1 MIFVRDICL
10 RDCLKS
16 PELNWEKGSP
26 AKFAETCP
34 TEHLITI
41 LVFSDRFGVQG

>member
-1 MIFVRDICL
+1 MIFGRDICL

-16 PELNWEKGSP
+16 PELNWGKGSP

-34 TEHLITI
+34 TEYFISI
-41 LVFSDRFGVQG
+41 FR